1 MLTSIG
7 ILILRLVIGLFVAA
21 HGAQKLLG
29 WFGGGGFSGTTRM
42 MEAQGFR
49 PNWLWALLAS
59 VGEFGGGLLLAL
71 GLLTPLAAAAIIGV
85 MLMAVLKVH
94 LSKGFWN
101 SKGGL
106 EFPTTLGVVAFVI
119 GLIGPGSY
127 AIDTL
132 IGLALAWPL
141 YLLLVLIAI
150 VVVLGG
156 YVASNQ
162 VLSHKAREQQP
173 AV

>member
-1 MLTSIG
+1 MITSIG

-29 WFGGGGFSGTTRM
+29 WFGGGGFAGTTRM
-42 MEAQGFR
+42 MESQGFR
-49 PNWLWALLAS
+49 PNWFWALLAS
-59 VGEFGGGLLLAL
+59 LGEFAGGLLLAL
-71 GLLTPLAAAAIIGV
+71 GLITPLAAAAVVGV

-94 LSKGFWN
+94 LPKGFWN

-106 EFPTTLGVVAFVI
+106 EFPATLGVVAFVI

-127 AIDTL
+127 ALDTL
-132 IGLALAWPL
+132 IGLTLAWPL
-141 YLLLVLIAI
+141 YLLLVLIAV
-150 VVVLGG
+150 VVVLAG
-156 YVASNQ
+156 YA
-162 VLSHKAREQQP
+162 LSVQKIRERQP

>member
-59 VGEFGGGLLLAL
+59 VGEFGGGLFLAL
-71 GLLTPLAAAAIIGV
+71 GLLTPLAAAATIAV
-85 MLMAVLKVH
+85 LLWAVLKWHCWKV
-94 LSKGFWN
+94 SWTWKAGF
-101 SKGGL
+101 S
-106 EFPTTLGVVAFVI
+106 FPTRLAVAPFVM
-119 GLIGPGSY
+119 G
-127 AIDTL
+127 
-132 IGLALAWPL
+132 
-141 YLLLVLIAI
+141 
-150 VVVLGG
+150 
-156 YVASNQ
+156 
-162 VLSHKAREQQP
+162 
-173 AV
+173 